1 MPTGSSGKAKITNP
15 GELGEHSN
23 PRRYESD
30 YGFVSAVVAVGGAP
44 PVQIWA
50 VGLACVENPS
60 GVPADGRTA
69 GNKTTVYHIE
79 IENPDAAAQTLWLED
94 GDGNV
99 ISVDYN
105 IATNDT
111 LILDFPAGKTYG
123 DMDLYIN
130 GSVATLEVQIS
141 GTEI

>member
-1 MPTGSSGKAKITNP
+1 MPRGSSGSAKITNP

-23 PRRYESD
+23 PRRFESD
-30 YGFVSAVVAVGGAP
+30 HGFVSAVVAVGGAP

-50 VGLACVENPS
+50 VGLPCVENPS
-60 GVPADGRTA
+60 GIPADGRTD

-79 IENPDAAAQTLWLED
+79 IENPDAAAQTLWFED
-94 GDGNV
+94 EDANV
-99 ISVDYN
+99 ISVDYH
-105 IATNDT
+105 IATDDT
-111 LILDFPAGKTYG
+111 LIIDFIAGKTYG
-123 DMDLYIN
+123 DRDIYIN